1 VKTGSDRRRRARVR
15 ERPAAYRARLDG
27 PLYCDASA
35 LLKLYFPE
43 PGSDELNR
51 LLEGREDLLASDL
64 AVTEIVSALARRA
77 REGALEWAEASRVQR
92 ALLAALD
99 GGTCQRV
106 ELTRDVHR
114 VAERLLLVRSGAS
127 LRAADAL
134 HLALA
139 VSARAAGVATFDARL
154 SAAARGVGLTA
165 YPPAL

>member
-1 VKTGSDRRRRARVR
+1 MR
-15 ERPAAYRARLDG
+15 ERSAAYRDRLDG

-51 LLEGREDLLASDL
+51 LVEGREDLLASDL

-92 ALLAALD
+92 ALLAALE

-114 VAERLLLVRSGAS
+114 VAERLLLVRSGAP

-139 VSARAAGVATFDARL
+139 VSARAACVATFDARL
-154 SAAARGVGLTA
+154 SAAARGVGLTT

>member
-1 VKTGSDRRRRARVR
+1 VR
-15 ERPAAYRARLDG
+15 ERPAPYRTRLEG

-43 PGSDELNR
+43 PGSEELNR

-77 REGALEWAEASRVQR
+77 RQDALGWAEASRVQR
-92 ALLAALD
+92 ALLTGLE
-99 GGTCQRV
+99 GGACQRV

-114 VAERLLLVRSGAS
+114 VAERLLLVRAGPP

-139 VSARAAGVATFDARL
+139 VSGRAACVATFDVRL
-154 SAAARGVGLTA
+154 SAAARAVGLTT
-165 YPPAL
+165 YPAAL

>member
-1 VKTGSDRRRRARVR
+1 MTTVSDRRRRGRLR
-15 ERPAAYRARLDG
+15 ERPATDRARLDG

-43 PGSDELNR
+43 PDSNELNR
-51 LLEGREDLLASDL
+51 VLEGREDLLASDL

-77 REGALEWAEASRVQR
+77 RENALGWAEASRVRR
-92 ALLAALD
+92 AVLTALED
-99 GGTCQRV
+99 GACQRV

-114 VAERLLLVRSGAS
+114 EAERLLLSRSGAP

-139 VSARAAGVATFDARL
+139 ASARAASMATFDARL
-154 SAAARGVGLTA
+154 SAAARGVGLTT
-165 YPPAL
+165 YPPAP

>member
-1 VKTGSDRRRRARVR
+1 VR
-15 ERPAAYRARLDG
+15 KRPAPYRPRLDG

-35 LLKLYFPE
+35 LLKLYLPE

-77 REGALEWAEASRVQR
+77 REDALGWAEASRVQR
-92 ALLAALD
+92 ALLTALE
-99 GGTCQRV
+99 GGACQRV

-114 VAERLLLVRSGAS
+114 VAERLLLVRSGAP

-139 VSARAAGVATFDARL
+139 VSAHAACVATFDVRL
-154 SAAARGVGLTA
+154 SAAARGIGLTT
-165 YPPAL
+165 YPPAP

>member
-1 VKTGSDRRRRARVR
+1 V
-15 ERPAAYRARLDG
+15 DG

-43 PGSDELNR
+43 SGSDELNR
-51 LLEGREDLLASDL
+51 LLEGREDLVASDL

-77 REGALEWAEASRVQR
+77 REDALGWTEASRVHR
-92 ALLAALD
+92 AILSALD
-99 GGTCQRV
+99 GGVYQRV
-106 ELTRDVHR
+106 ELTRDAHR
-114 VAERLLLVRSGAS
+114 VAERLLLRRSGAA

-139 VSARAAGVATFDARL
+139 LSARAASMATFDVRL
-154 SAAARGVGLTA
+154 SAAARDAGLTT